1 MAQLFGSPAP
11 RYFTYD
17 GLVLSTPSMV
27 IRFGAL
33 VSFQLTSTAVRDA
46 WPGEHRDGKVAR
58 RLAERE
64 ARRRG
69 ERMDDD
75 GPPEAALTDVS
86 AHRLSIGL
94 AAPP

>member
-1 MAQLFGSPAP
+1 LLARPIGE
-11 RYFTYD
+11 
-17 GLVLSTPSMV
+17 
-27 IRFGAL
+27 
-33 VSFQLTSTAVRDA
+33 VRGEARNDR
-46 WPGEHRDGKVAR
+46 GEHRDGEVAR